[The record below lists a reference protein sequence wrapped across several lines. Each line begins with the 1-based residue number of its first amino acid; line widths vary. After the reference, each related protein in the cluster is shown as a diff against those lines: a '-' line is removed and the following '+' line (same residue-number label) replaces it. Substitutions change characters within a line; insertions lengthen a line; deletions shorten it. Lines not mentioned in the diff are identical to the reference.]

1 MGRVA
6 TFLYGSIMYAAFLV
20 TFLYAIG
27 FAGNLIVPKS
37 IDTESTAGGNALII
51 NLLLLSVFAVQHSV
65 MARQW
70 FKRGWTKIVPPPVER
85 STYVLF
91 ASAALALV
99 MWQWRPMTGTVWNV
113 EGGLGATALN
123 GAFWL
128 GWGLVL
134 LSTFLI
140 DHFELF
146 GLKQVWLHLR
156 GAESRPASFTTPFIY
171 KRSRHPLYLG
181 FMIAF
186 WSAPHMTTGHLLFA
200 LVTTAYMLTAIQFE
214 ERDLLKSHGEAYAEY
229 RKRVRMLIPLGRR

>member
-1 MGRVA
+1 MGRVIA
-6 TFLYGSIMYAAFLV
+6 FLYGSIMYSAFLV

-51 NLLLLSVFAVQHSV
+51 NLPLLSVFAVQHSV

-99 MWQWRPMTGTVWNV
+99 MWQWRPMTGTVWNI

-156 GAESRPASFTTPFIY
+156 GAESQPPSFTTPFIY